1 MRNKIQTVDVVQSV
15 FLEAV
20 QEAEGRTFST
30 EGEFRHWLN
39 KIVGEKIIRHKEK
52 AKEVVGEL
60 SGTILEEFSELDSM
74 EKALG
79 QLASQERDVIVM
91 HYFEGLGDFEIGKK
105 LGVSE
110 ETAQKR
116 IQEAVSALAREMDS

>member
-1 MRNKIQTVDVVQSV
+1 M
-15 FLEAV
+15 
-20 QEAEGRTFST
+20 
-30 EGEFRHWLN
+30 
-39 KIVGEKIIRHKEK
+39 
-52 AKEVVGEL
+52 VGEL